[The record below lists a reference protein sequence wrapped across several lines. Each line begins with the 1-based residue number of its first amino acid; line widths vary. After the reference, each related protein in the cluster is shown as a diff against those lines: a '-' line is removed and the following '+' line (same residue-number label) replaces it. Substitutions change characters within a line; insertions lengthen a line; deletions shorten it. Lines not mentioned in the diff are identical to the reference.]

1 MKTWINRVFLLTICS
16 FALLSCEKDEERVTL
31 RVGTA
36 PVLTAST
43 TSMVLLEE
51 DAANDALTLTWNE
64 ADFGFDAAVDYAL
77 QIDTA
82 GDNFA
87 TAPYTVSMGNELEKS
102 WTVEELNT
110 LLTKLK
116 YTPEEAQDVAIRIRA
131 TVSDLVAPVYS
142 NVSTINVTPYSTMV
156 EPGYLYV
163 PGGYQG
169 WSVDTAPA
177 LISVEDNGIYTG
189 VISFVGADSKEFKF
203 TPERDWDTDYGQ
215 GDTPGSLKVQGGNLT
230 VPNFETYMITANLN
244 NNTWSFA
251 PYSWGLIGSA
261 TSTGWD
267 ADLDMTYDNVAGVW
281 KITTNLTAGEVKFRL
296 NNDWATNYGKSAA
309 PGTLEL
315 NGANIAIAE
324 AGTYQIVLDLITA
337 DGVPTY
343 TVTKL

>member
-1 MKTWINRVFLLTICS
+1 MKTWINKLFILTLCS
-16 FALLSCEKDEERVTL
+16 FALLSCEKDEDQAIL

-36 PVLTAST
+36 PMLQASASNIVLT
-43 TSMVLLEE
+43 EE
-51 DAANDALTLTWNE
+51 DAANDAVVLTWNE
-64 ADFGFDAAVDYAL
+64 ADFGYDAAVEYTL

-82 GDNFA
+82 GNNFA
-87 TAPYTVSMGNELEKS
+87 TPYTVSMGSDLEKS

-116 YTPEEAQDVAIRIRA
+116 YTAEEANAVPIRIMA
-131 TVSDLVAPVYS
+131 SVSEMVNPVYS
-142 NVSTINVTPYSTMV
+142 NPVTVTVTPYSTFV

-169 WSVDTAPA
+169 WSVDNAPA
-177 LISVEDNGIYTG
+177 LISVEDNGIYLG

-203 TPERDWDTDYGQ
+203 TPQRNWNTDYGQ
-215 GDTPGSLKVQGGNLT
+215 GDTPGSLRVQGGNLT

-267 ADLDMTYDNVAGVW
+267 SDLDMTYDNVAGVW
-281 KITTNLTAGEVKFRL
+281 RITTNLTAGEVKFRL
-296 NNDWATNYGKSAA
+296 NNAWDVNLGGTG
-309 PGTLEL
+309 GTLEL
-315 NGANIAIAE
+315 NGPNIPIAE
-324 AGTYQIVLDLITA
+324 AGTYRIVLDLVTE

-343 TVTKL
+343 TVTKQ